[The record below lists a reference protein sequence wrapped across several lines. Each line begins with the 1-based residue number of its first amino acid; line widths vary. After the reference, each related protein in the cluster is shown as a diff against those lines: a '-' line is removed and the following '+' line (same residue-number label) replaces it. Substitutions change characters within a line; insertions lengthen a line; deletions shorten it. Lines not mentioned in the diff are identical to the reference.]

1 MLPTICE
8 FKLCEIL
15 QFLKEV
21 FNVKMK
27 ISKGGGKS
35 LKCHSPPSWSTKNL
49 SLLNMTLQPTST
61 NFALVTWVLNLFSQ
75 QMQFVF

>member
-15 QFLKEV
+15 QFFKEV

-27 ISKGGGKS
+27 IRKGGGKS
-35 LKCHSPPSWSTKNL
+35 LKCHSPPS
-49 SLLNMTLQPTST
+49 
-61 NFALVTWVLNLFSQ
+61 
-75 QMQFVF
+75 